1 MYKEGLLEKEKIPS
15 SEKLYSIFETH
26 TEWLSKGKAGKLVE
40 FGHKLLIA
48 TDQYHFIIH
57 HKVIESDADVN
68 LTVDLVIDIKDK
80 YPDRI
85 NKLSLD
91 KGFYSKLNKD
101 LIKDEIP
108 LLIVPKK
115 GNKTKDEIVEE
126 SNTKFKIL
134 RNKHSAVES
143 NIGHQLEYNGFRI

>member
-1 MYKEGLLEKEKIPS
+1 MKSIEKGVELLMYKDFLDKYIDLVQRRILEKEKIPS

-68 LTVDLVIDIKDK
+68 FSD
-80 YPDRI
+80 
-85 NKLSLD
+85 
-91 KGFYSKLNKD
+91 
-101 LIKDEIP
+101 
-108 LLIVPKK
+108 
-115 GNKTKDEIVEE
+115 
-126 SNTKFKIL
+126 
-134 RNKHSAVES
+134 
-143 NIGHQLEYNGFRI
+143 